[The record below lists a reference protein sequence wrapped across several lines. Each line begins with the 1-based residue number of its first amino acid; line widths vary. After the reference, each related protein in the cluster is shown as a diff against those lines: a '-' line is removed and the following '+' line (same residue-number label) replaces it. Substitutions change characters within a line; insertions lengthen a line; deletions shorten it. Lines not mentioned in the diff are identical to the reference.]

1 MKVKCKF
8 CAREEKGHCKS
19 KKNVSV
25 ELHKPRAC
33 TKYVYDK
40 KKDEAELRRKLD
52 ALKNGMTPKV
62 HRYPQSYYDNIFSA
76 IEAQRNP
83 VPRSGKVEE
92 EKKE

>member
-1 MKVKCKF
+1 MKVKCQF
-8 CAREEKGHCKS
+8 CEKQENGKCKA

-40 KKDEAELRRKLD
+40 KKDEAELRRKID
-52 ALKNGMTPKV
+52 ALKAGMTPKV
-62 HRYPQSYYDNIFSA
+62 HRQPQSYYDTIWSKL
-76 IEAQRNP
+76 EAERHP
-83 VPRSGKVEE
+83 VAKAGQVE